1 MKVKKI
7 VSLAFATVFVLTF
20 ATAAMA
26 EPVTEPQDSGARHTL
41 SEIVNPDSQWEKVTS
56 SSGFIEGLNFDR
68 DGNLWMVDVT
78 SGRIMKVV
86 DGNPVVVGEPYKMPN
101 GAKFHKDGRLFVADR
116 LGELYTLDPVTGK
129 RTIITS
135 MYDQETLR
143 GLNDLVFD
151 NKGGLY
157 ITEPYGSNALQVNGR
172 VFYLPPGSNKLQ
184 LLYKNIAYP
193 NGIAISP
200 DNKVI
205 YIAEFAQNRIVA
217 APAAGISGNEV
228 PHVFAHF
235 EGGFG
240 PDGLTVD
247 AEGNVYVARFQ
258 AGEVTVLA
266 PNGFQY
272 GSIRLP
278 ASASTFVSN
287 LVLHDGYMYVTDSLK
302 NDVWRIK
309 INKNAATPYGLQ

>member
-1 MKVKKI
+1 MKAKRI
-7 VSLAFATVFVLTF
+7 ASLALAAVFILTLV
-20 ATAAMA
+20 TSAMA
-26 EPVTEPQDSGARHTL
+26 ETVTEPQGSGTRHTL
-41 SEIVNPDSQWEKVTS
+41 SEIVEPDSQWEKVTS

-68 DGNLWMVDVT
+68 NGNLWMVDVT

-86 DGNPVVVGEPYKMPN
+86 NGNPGVVGEPYKMPN

-116 LGELYTLDPVTGK
+116 TGELYTMEPATGK

-172 VFYLPPGSNKLQ
+172 VFFLPPGSNKLQ
-184 LLYKNIAYP
+184 LLYGNIAYP

-200 DNKVI
+200 NNKVI
-205 YIAEFAQNRIVA
+205 YIAEFAQNRIIA
-217 APAAGISGNEV
+217 APAVGISGNEV
-228 PHVFAHF
+228 PHIFAHF

-258 AGEVTVLA
+258 AGEITVLD

-278 ASASTFVSN
+278 ASASTFDSN

-302 NDVWRIK
+302 NDVWRINIK
-309 INKNAATPYGLQ
+309 KSAAVPYGLQ